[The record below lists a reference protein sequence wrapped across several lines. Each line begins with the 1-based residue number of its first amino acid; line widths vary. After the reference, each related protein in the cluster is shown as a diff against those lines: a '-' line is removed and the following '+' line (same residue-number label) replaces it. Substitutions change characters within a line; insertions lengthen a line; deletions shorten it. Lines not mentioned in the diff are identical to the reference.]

1 VTKVL
6 TYCAYVNRPGI
17 SVPSTGVNGAV
28 LHQVTQGKLGLLHS
42 QVEWP
47 FDYSSLQRNAVEFHR
62 VVSHMFGQ
70 GAVVPFRLLS
80 VFDDLKDVVDF
91 IAAHHENF
99 VADLERLQ
107 NVVQMESV
115 LYFAPRAGFKPTGKE
130 YLQMKADLLQEAE
143 SFVQSISDAL
153 QGVSKDIHARESKNG
168 GRIYVLVERG
178 DEKKFHSVVQE
189 LPLPERFARR
199 VSGPWPPAE
208 FLSETVKMPQIA
220 GGGQLR

>member
-1 VTKVL
+1 MTKVL
-6 TYCAYVNRPGI
+6 TYCAYRNRPGV
-17 SVPSTGVNGAV
+17 SLPSTGVNGGI
-28 LHQVTQGKLGLLHS
+28 LHQVTQGQLSLLHS

-47 FDYSSLQRNAVEFHR
+47 FDYPALQRNAVEFHR
-62 VVSHMFGQ
+62 VVSHMFAQ

-91 IAAHHENF
+91 VATHHEDF
-99 VADLERLQ
+99 TADLERLQ
-107 NVVQMESV
+107 NVVQMECV

-143 SFVQSISDAL
+143 KFVQGMSNAL

-199 VSGPWPPAE
+199 VSGPWPAAE
-208 FLSETVKMPQIA
+208 FLSDSVKMPQIA
-220 GGGQLR
+220 GQR